1 MRFAPIELFYFAR
14 MTCMALLAAVGL
26 PRKIW
31 RSIWMRGLESIHFG
45 LYHFEKC
52 FKCSPFVSAHFDSL
66 F

>member
-45 LYHFEKC
+45 L
-52 FKCSPFVSAHFDSL
+52 
-66 F
+66 